1 MKLSPVFHLKLQHCS
16 NWPRNSAISL
26 PLLHGNVTSASSTL
40 FSRYYAVWNFAKV
53 SSFPPDYWMHV
64 HHVLPSLIPF
74 FFAHWNF
81 SLDLKESCWNF
92 GTNYP
97 SPLQYNGL
105 QVRGNWRRQH
115 IWHWEAPEARVDLQ
129 AYGGNPPG
137 QHRML
142 PTFGHPELSIHPAGS
157 PLPGL
162 AAGTSK
168 LFVWTCK
175 KWSSI
180 SMRRNRTS

>member
-1 MKLSPVFHLKLQHCS
+1 METLLVHHPRCLAGIMQFRTLQNCRVFHQITECMFTMFFL
-16 NWPRNSAISL
+16 
-26 PLLHGNVTSASSTL
+26 
-40 FSRYYAVWNFAKV
+40 
-53 SSFPPDYWMHV
+53 
-64 HHVLPSLIPF
+64 PF

-81 SLDLKESCWNF
+81 SLDLKGSHWNF
-92 GTNYP
+92 GANYP

-105 QVRGNWRRQH
+105 QLRGIWRWEH
-115 IWHWEAPEARVDLQ
+115 IWHGEASEARVDLQ

-142 PTFGHPELSIHPAGS
+142 PTFGHPELNIHPAGS